1 MTPSINQAVLTH
13 VVQALKE
20 GHIRYCESLG
30 FSPQELCELT
40 HLSADD
46 ILFLSNSPVQFMHLS
61 VNHDMLSK
69 MLART
74 EQERQ
79 FQQRLE
85 EALTLGASIEFI
97 NHYFGLSTLE
107 VCARRRLIG
116 LFVRQ
121 GRNLAA
127 DEEGGFFLLCPYGD
141 DVPGKSRNFIIRYNL
156 SVADRTRTFQVCN
169 GGVINGQIYNNTIL
183 LPPDSPARI

>member
-1 MTPSINQAVLTH
+1 MTPSINQAVLTQ
-13 VVQALKE
+13 VVQALKD

-40 HLSADD
+40 RLTADD
-46 ILFLSNSPVQFMHLS
+46 ILFLSNSAVQFMRIS
-61 VNHDMLSK
+61 IDHDMLSK

-74 EQERQ
+74 EQERL

-85 EALTLGASIEFI
+85 EALSLGASIEFV

-121 GRNLAA
+121 GRNLAP
-127 DEEGGFFLLCPYGD
+127 DEEAEVLVWNTWQKVG
-141 DVPGKSRNFIIRYNL
+141 VKNL
-156 SVADRTRTFQVCN
+156 
-169 GGVINGQIYNNTIL
+169 
-183 LPPDSPARI
+183 DSPEALQAMMDIAREHDLSLTVIWNLLKQWYEEKLLHEE

>member
-1 MTPSINQAVLTH
+1 MTPSINQAVLTQ

-40 HLSADD
+40 RLTADD
-46 ILFLSNSPVQFMHLS
+46 ILFLSNSPVQFMNVS
-61 VNHDMLSK
+61 IDHDMLSK

-74 EQERQ
+74 GQERQ

-85 EALTLGASIEFI
+85 AALSLGASIEFV

-121 GRNLAA
+121 GRNLAP
-127 DEEGGFFLLCPYGD
+127 DEETEVLVWNTWQKV
-141 DVPGKSRNFIIRYNL
+141 DVKKL
-156 SVADRTRTFQVCN
+156 
-169 GGVINGQIYNNTIL
+169 
-183 LPPDSPARI
+183 DSPEALQAMMDIAREHDLSLTVIWNLLKQWYQEKLLHEE

>member
-40 HLSADD
+40 RLSADD

-85 EALTLGASIEFI
+85 EALMLGASIEFI

-127 DEEGGFFLLCPYGD
+127 DEETEAR
-141 DVPGKSRNFIIRYNL
+141 VWK
-156 SVADRTRTFQVCN
+156 AWKTAQV
-169 GGVINGQIYNNTIL
+169 TKL
-183 LPPDSPARI
+183 DSPQALEAMMTIARAHDLSLTVIWNLLRQWRQEALLHDE

>member
-1 MTPSINQAVLTH
+1 MTPSINQAVLTQ

-40 HLSADD
+40 RLTADD
-46 ILFLSNSPVQFMHLS
+46 ILFLSNSPVQFMNVS
-61 VNHDMLSK
+61 IDHDMLSK

-74 EQERQ
+74 GQERQ

-85 EALTLGASIEFI
+85 EALSLGASIEFV

-121 GRNLAA
+121 GRNLAP
-127 DEEGGFFLLCPYGD
+127 DEDTEVLVWNTWQKV
-141 DVPGKSRNFIIRYNL
+141 DVKKL
-156 SVADRTRTFQVCN
+156 
-169 GGVINGQIYNNTIL
+169 
-183 LPPDSPARI
+183 DSPQALQAMMDIAREHDLSLTVIWKLLKQWYQEKLLHEE